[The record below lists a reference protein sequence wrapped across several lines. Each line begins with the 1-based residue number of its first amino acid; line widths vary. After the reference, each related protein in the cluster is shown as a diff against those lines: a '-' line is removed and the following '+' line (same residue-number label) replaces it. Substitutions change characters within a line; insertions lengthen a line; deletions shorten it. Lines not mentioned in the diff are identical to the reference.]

1 MENKGPGADRSVIAS
16 LKELAEKATQKY
28 PLTAKTKY
36 EWNHL
41 EKERKALENEKKE
54 TELNTRLKYLEDIR
68 VSSGKSSAGSCF
80 NQ

>member
-1 MENKGPGADRSVIAS
+1 MENEGTESVRS

-28 PLTAKTKY
+28 PLTAKAKY

-41 EKERKALENEKKE
+41 EKELKALENKKKE

-68 VSSGKSSAGSCF
+68 VSI
-80 NQ
+80 